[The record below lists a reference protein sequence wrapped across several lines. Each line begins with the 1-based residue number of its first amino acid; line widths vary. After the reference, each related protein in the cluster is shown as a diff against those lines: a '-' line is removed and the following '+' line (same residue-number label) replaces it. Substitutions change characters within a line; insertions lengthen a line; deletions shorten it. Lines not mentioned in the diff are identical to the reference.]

1 MGLQSKSA
9 GTLTLGRQYT
19 PQYLTVAAADPFG
32 SGTAGD
38 TKNLMAATGNGA
50 SRMDNAVKY
59 ASPVLGGFS
68 AEVVY
73 GAGEVAGD
81 SSAGRQFGGALAY
94 AAGPL
99 VLRLAHHN
107 RNNDTATLKNTSN
120 AKNTV
125 LTALYDFGVLK
136 AHAAYGVDKG
146 LNSALPRN
154 LANPFGYAVAPTPST
169 DSNVLLLG
177 VSVPQGAGTW
187 LASWI
192 RKDDKT
198 GVNQDARQLA
208 AGYRHYLS
216 KRTDVYAVY
225 AAIRNRNGA
234 GYTVGSAIEGGSG
247 DRAFNL
253 GLRHAF

>member
-1 MGLQSKSA
+1 
-9 GTLTLGRQYT
+9 
-19 PQYLTVAAADPFG
+19 
-32 SGTAGD
+32 
-38 TKNLMAATGNGA
+38 
-50 SRMDNAVKY
+50 
-59 ASPVLGGFS
+59 
-68 AEVVY
+68 
-73 GAGEVAGD
+73 
-81 SSAGRQFGGALAY
+81 
-94 AAGPL
+94 
-99 VLRLAHHN
+99 VLRVAHHN
-107 RNNDTATLKNTSN
+107 RNNDTAVLKNTSN

-154 LANPFGYAVAPTPST
+154 LGNPFGYAAAPTPTT

-177 VSVPQGAGTW
+177 VSVPKGAGTW

-198 GVNQDARQLA
+198 GFNQDARQLA

-216 KRTDVYAVY
+216 KRTDVYVVY